1 MAAHHRN
8 GRTIGYQVSGD
19 GPPLLAVHGTTQA
32 ANAWDQVRDACGAA
46 ATWVCVEL
54 PGSGE
59 SSMPSGVIDLDE
71 TVDDVVDVM
80 VSLGHEQFDVVGYSL
95 GAVVALRVAARHPD
109 RVRTVTSVCGWAVTD
124 SRMRLTFDLWARLIE
139 IDASLFMRYALVDGY
154 TAGALTMLEP
164 MVDAA
169 VAAAPSMV
177 QPGSAAH
184 LELDGRVD
192 IADSLR
198 SITSPCLVIGG
209 LQDRWVDISH
219 SRHVASLVPTARSVD
234 IDAGHLLLTEKA
246 QEVASALAAHL
257 GGGSGD

>member
-32 ANAWDQVRDACGAA
+32 ANAWDQVRDACSAA

-59 SSMPSGVIDLDE
+59 SSMPGGAIDLDH
-71 TVDDVVDVM
+71 TVDDFVDVM
-80 VSLGHEQFDVVGYSL
+80 ASLGHDRFDVVGYSL
-95 GAVVALRVAARHPD
+95 GAVVALRIAARHPD

-124 SRMRLTFDLWARLIE
+124 ARMRLTFDVWARLIE
-139 IDASLFMRYALVDGY
+139 IDPSLFMRYALVDGY
-154 TAGALTMLEP
+154 TAGALEMLEP
-164 MVDAA
+164 MVEAA

-184 LELDGRVD
+184 LELDRRVD
-192 IADSLR
+192 IAASLA
-198 SITSPCLVIGG
+198 SISAPCLVVGG

-219 SRHVASLVPTARSVD
+219 SRHVASLVPGAQSVD
-234 IDAGHLLLTEKA
+234 VDAGHLLMTEKA
-246 QEVASALAAHL
+246 GDVASALAAHL
-257 GGGSGD
+257 EGASGD